1 MAPPNFWIILDDGA
15 MHEVPL
21 TEAKNV
27 AGLQREIKR
36 YIAPKILQGTRATS
50 LEDLQ
55 AAKVAGGKTSQQYNE
70 DVDLLCQGV
79 DISLK
84 AVKVDPNNWPEDL
97 EELEKTAKE
106 FRPISSLVSILQTL
120 EVTEENLTDMAVV
133 QKMFANNIWVFV
145 YRPQERR
152 KFAVGSEAYPMFNF
166 FIEPK
171 ILGVFG
177 SYLLQRQFC
186 LLFGH
191 RQSGKTTICQA
202 LIRWFQ
208 QHPEKFTELTGGNL
222 DDFNIYV
229 ATFDSAVNADQGSE
243 AFWRSV
249 CKNLRRMDATR
260 FSFDDDRVVSSE
272 TFVNFFAKRDHPS
285 SKPIILIIDEASR
298 LASVG
303 GTISEA
309 AKEITDEFISALRSL
324 KNAHDYK
331 LHAVALVGTESIR
344 ELLIVYNKPGASS
357 QISPFTEEA
366 TWMAG
371 RFTKAEI
378 KQLFDQ
384 FAMDI
389 NIDFESADI
398 SADIFELT
406 LGHKGLVGA
415 CGTYIQYGYENGIS
429 PITTIDDWKKI
440 TTVEL
445 RKYISQKQHYDS
457 MMRSLNHLTPDCKS
471 ILTAVLRHGI
481 HEVNPDKDATKYLL
495 AEGIIFIKER
505 EDKNAT
511 VECSAPIFRS
521 LILSS
526 ITIPQIGLSQIVPD
540 ENKLDPRWLLARTIE
555 NLCLRH
561 LYSPQALN
569 TDKNPSEYAF
579 QSEFTTV
586 FRNLIPS
593 AYPLLQYKILVEV
606 KERDEDGV
614 RNQRLD
620 ILVRDGNSLPSYGFE
635 LVVAASKKEFDEHCA
650 RAEKYGE
657 LHGCEMF
664 MVNLCPKVML
674 REYFGE
680 RSYDLTPVNV
690 VIDPDERKGIIRYIK
705 NDEPVSITG
714 SDWDM
719 LFVQ

>member
-1 MAPPNFWIILDDGA
+1 MPIHPIHLSPFTFTPRHALPASTSSRHHFLSSSSHCSPLII
-15 MHEVPL
+15 
-21 TEAKNV
+21 
-27 AGLQREIKR
+27 
-36 YIAPKILQGTRATS
+36 
-50 LEDLQ
+50 
-55 AAKVAGGKTSQQYNE
+55 
-70 DVDLLCQGV
+70 
-79 DISLK
+79 
-84 AVKVDPNNWPEDL
+84 
-97 EELEKTAKE
+97 
-106 FRPISSLVSILQTL
+106 ISSRY
-120 EVTEENLTDMAVV
+120 EHFLTHR
-133 QKMFANNIWVFV
+133 FLT
-145 YRPQERR
+145 ERR

-344 ELLIVYNKPGASS
+344 ELLIVHNKPGASS

-371 RFTKAEI
+371 R
-378 KQLFDQ
+378 
-384 FAMDI
+384 
-389 NIDFESADI
+389 
-398 SADIFELT
+398 
-406 LGHKGLVGA
+406 
-415 CGTYIQYGYENGIS
+415 
-429 PITTIDDWKKI
+429 
-440 TTVEL
+440 
-445 RKYISQKQHYDS
+445 
-457 MMRSLNHLTPDCKS
+457 
-471 ILTAVLRHGI
+471 
-481 HEVNPDKDATKYLL
+481 
-495 AEGIIFIKER
+495 
-505 EDKNAT
+505 EDKNVT

-555 NLCLRH
+555 VDLCRKLLNLCLRH

-690 VIDPDERKGIIRYIK
+690 VIDPDERKGIIRYAK